1 MNVTATTA
9 NSPPVESGAG
19 KKPQRPP
26 EAGGSFMPVAG
37 KSAPPERSQP
47 PPATIDNAI
56 EQIRT
61 YLSESK
67 RQLNFERDDSSGRTI
82 IRVLDPVSGEVIR
95 QIPSEEVLKIAAFIE
110 AQGLHTF
117 DELA

>member
-1 MNVTATTA
+1 MNVTATIA
-9 NSPPVESGAG
+9 ASPPAESGAG
-19 KKPQRPP
+19 RKPARPP
-26 EAGGSFMPVAG
+26 EAAGNSLPVTGNAP
-37 KSAPPERSQP
+37 PPERAKP
-47 PPATIDNAI
+47 APATIDRAI

-82 IRVLDPVSGEVIR
+82 IRVLDSVSGQVIR
-95 QIPSEEVLKIAAFIE
+95 QIPSEEVLKIAAFID

-117 DELA
+117 DEMA